1 MLLHERLS
9 EIENKVAAR
18 VSAAAIG
25 FRTSTPA
32 GDASYESIGISHGT
46 ERFRDDGTGLEVSCA
61 VERLHEAIVLH
72 STIRNTSDAP
82 VTLDMLAPLHVVIE
96 HDPRDWVH
104 YHAHGGI
111 TDYQLPTSAYAVKRT
126 FELTPLLRLQS
137 HPLGRSSNEDLPL
150 LISVAESLNAG
161 FFCGLEWSAT
171 WTFSF

>member
-25 FRTSTPA
+25 FRTSTPG
-32 GDASYESIGISHGT
+32 GDASYESTGISHGT

-72 STIRNTSDAP
+72 STIRNTSDAA
-82 VTLDMLAPLHVVIE
+82 VTLDMLAALHVVIE
-96 HDPRDWVH
+96 HAPCDCVH

-111 TDYQLPTSAYAVKRT
+111 TDYQLPTSAYAVKKISSSLPCCGCRATPWGVPRT
-126 FELTPLLRLQS
+126 KTCP
-137 HPLGRSSNEDLPL
+137 
-150 LISVAESLNAG
+150 
-161 FFCGLEWSAT
+161 C
-171 WTFSF
+171 